1 MALSGMCEVRPP
13 SNTHPQ
19 DYEAIELLGIAGVY
33 RWVQIDSKKQ
43 MVRFLDSEPPP
54 QSCATVPLDL
64 RTGEGLGCIV
74 FSAFQPL

>member
-33 RWVQIDSKKQ
+33 RWVQIDSKKR
-43 MVRFLDSEPPP
+43 MVGFLDSEPPSRNPVP
-54 QSCATVPLDL
+54 QCLWTS
-64 RTGEGLGCIV
+64 GLEKV
-74 FSAFQPL
+74 WVV